1 MGKLTILT
9 CLQHVDPINFVIN
22 SYESGH
28 NSDLGKRSEESGS
41 EKSALSVKS

>member
-1 MGKLTILT
+1 MGKLTKLP
-9 CLQHVDPINFVIN
+9 CLQKINTRDFVIN